1 MTVSR
6 FTVYTR
12 GNRVDHSFNDT
23 YVADELK
30 VNEILKETLVI
41 IGIIV
46 RRDTIQLALM
56 FRIGSIFRR
65 SVGSF
70 VR

>member
-30 VNEILKETLVI
+30 VNEISKETLVI
-41 IGIIV
+41 IV
-46 RRDTIQLALM
+46 RQDTIQLALM

>member
-23 YVADELK
+23 YAADELK
-30 VNEILKETLVI
+30 ANEILKETLVI
-41 IGIIV
+41 IV
-46 RRDTIQLALM
+46 RQDTIQLALM